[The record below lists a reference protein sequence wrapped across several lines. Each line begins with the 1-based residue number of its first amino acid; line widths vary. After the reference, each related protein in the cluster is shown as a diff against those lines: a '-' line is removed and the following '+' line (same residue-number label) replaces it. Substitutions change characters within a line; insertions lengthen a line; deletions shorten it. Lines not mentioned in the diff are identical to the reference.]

1 MFALGIAPTNGLYFT
16 MARILRGKGLPF
28 PLWNWGI
35 FTALSSFQRVIRE
48 ELRPERRASYRW
60 LAIGFYAARP
70 WQNSNCAP
78 TYSRAPHVM
87 SVRPRARAAQLNR
100 GALGSVTGSGRGSFL
115 RLFS

>member
-60 LAIGFYAARP
+60 LAIGFYVCVAWSVFWFVRIATAR
-70 WQNSNCAP
+70 
-78 TYSRAPHVM
+78 
-87 SVRPRARAAQLNR
+87 
-100 GALGSVTGSGRGSFL
+100 SFP
-115 RLFS
+115 